1 MSEKKTPEQQASQ
14 SQAASQISQIFGP
27 IKLLPGESEAVYRA
41 GLAGTINELGASTH
55 LQIYLAEKIFQCLW
69 WMRRYELQKHSSIV
83 NAMVRLSSQYNT
95 AETTKHN
102 LTVKLQ
108 AHMWDAQDVITFIKQ
123 KGFTPESLT
132 AKAMSEV
139 REEIQKIDTLIALRV
154 KSLGQL
160 QQSYEALVN
169 RSVMQERLKLQNE
182 LLKRDLQAI
191 DVKAVEPV
199 DGEEGKARGQ
209 RKAKSGK

>member
-1 MSEKKTPEQQASQ
+1 
-14 SQAASQISQIFGP
+14 
-27 IKLLPGESEAVYRA
+27 
-41 GLAGTINELGASTH
+41 
-55 LQIYLAEKIFQCLW
+55 
-69 WMRRYELQKHSSIV
+69 MRRYEVQKQSSIV

-102 LTVKLQ
+102 LTMKLQ
-108 AHMWDAQDVITFIKQ
+108 AHMWDAQDFITFIKQ

-139 REEIQKIDTLIALRV
+139 REEIQKLDALIALRV

-182 LLKRDLQAI
+182 LLMRDLQAI
-191 DVKAVEPV
+191 DVKAVEQFDSDEV
-199 DGEEGKARGQ
+199 KARGQ

>member
-1 MSEKKTPEQQASQ
+1 LSEKKTPEQPASQ

-41 GLAGTINELGASTH
+41 GLGGTINELGASTH

-69 WMRRYELQKHSSIV
+69 WMRRYEVQKQSSIV

-191 DVKAVEPV
+191 DVKAVEQI
-199 DGEEGKARGQ
+199 DSEEVKARGQ